1 MKEQE
6 VHKELEKKDGQTWEE
21 NGIVYVD
28 ERIYIPNSQKI
39 KEKILQEN
47 HELVDIGYLGQQQ
60 MMDLIKR
67 NYQWPGIKND
77 VKRYVQGC
85 LKYQQNKVQHMKKT
99 EKLYP
104 LKIPEG
110 LWKGISIDIIG
121 PLPKSNRKDIIV
133 VIMDQFTKL
142 I

>member
-1 MKEQE
+1 
-6 VHKELEKKDGQTWEE
+6 
-21 NGIVYVD
+21 
-28 ERIYIPNSQKI
+28 
-39 KEKILQEN
+39 
-47 HELVDIGYLGQQQ
+47 
-60 MMDLIKR
+60 
-67 NYQWPGIKND
+67 
-77 VKRYVQGC
+77 
-85 LKYQQNKVQHMKKT
+85 MKKT

-142 I
+142 IWLKATMINISSEKIAKIYCNEIWKLHGVPKTILSNRGPQFTSRFIKKLIKALETK